1 MAIQKILVV
10 DDSATDSFYLSE
22 ILKSAGFEV
31 SNADSGEACLEFLKR
46 EKPDAILMD
55 VLMPGLNGFQTT
67 RAITHNPETEHIP
80 VIVCTGKA
88 QLTDRVWA
96 LRQGAKDCV
105 AKPVSAEELLAKIH
119 ALEESNG

>member
-10 DDSATDSFYLSE
+10 DDSATDSFFLTE
-22 ILKSAGFEV
+22 LLKTAGFEV
-31 SNADSGEACLEFLKR
+31 SAVDSGEACLEYLKN
-46 EKPDAILMD
+46 EKPDLILMD
-55 VLMPGLNGFQTT
+55 VIMPGLNGFQTT
-67 RAITHNPETEHIP
+67 RAITHNPDTSDIP

-105 AKPVSAEELLAKIH
+105 AKPVSADELLSKIH
-119 ALEESNG
+119 SFD

>member
-1 MAIQKILVV
+1 MPIKHILVV

-22 ILKSAGFEV
+22 ILKGAGYEV
-31 SNADSGEACLEFLKR
+31 SSADSGEACLERLKT
-46 EKPDAILMD
+46 EKPDLILMD
-55 VLMPGLNGFQTT
+55 VLMPGINGFQTT
-67 RAITHNPETEHIP
+67 RAITHDPETADIP

-105 AKPVSAEELLAKIH
+105 AKPVSPEDLLARIQ
-119 ALEESNG
+119 ALG